1 MRTKIVSYGM
11 DNELFGL
18 GLASYDE
25 HDSETGQ
32 GVYGR
37 EDMMRFVHVVTD
49 HFLTPRQKYF
59 YFQCVVYGKKVE
71 NVAEQE
77 GLDDSTVYKHLKL
90 AKRKI
95 ANLKEIMQVSGG
107 KKGTIVLFQQFI
119 SGISEK
125 AQVVAEDYYLKGLSY
140 LQIAKKNNLYLSKV
154 NALLAYI
161 RNNAIYNGL
170 STDDL
175 KLIRSYYKKTKER
188 E

>member
-1 MRTKIVSYGM
+1 MRTKIVNYGM

-25 HDSETGQ
+25 HDRETGQ

-77 GLDDSTVYKHLKL
+77 GLDASTVYKHLKL

-95 ANLKEIMQVSGG
+95 AHLKEIVQVSGDR
-107 KKGTIVLFQQFI
+107 KGTIVLFQQIISGFGDRTRTIAIDFYVNGMTIIQIANKYKTGISPI
-119 SGISEK
+119 SGILDSVKVE
-125 AQVVAEDYYLKGLSY
+125 AIYKGLT
-140 LQIAKKNNLYLSKV
+140 A
-154 NALLAYI
+154 
-161 RNNAIYNGL
+161 
-170 STDDL
+170 DDL
-175 KLIRSYYKKTKER
+175 KFIRDYYKKER